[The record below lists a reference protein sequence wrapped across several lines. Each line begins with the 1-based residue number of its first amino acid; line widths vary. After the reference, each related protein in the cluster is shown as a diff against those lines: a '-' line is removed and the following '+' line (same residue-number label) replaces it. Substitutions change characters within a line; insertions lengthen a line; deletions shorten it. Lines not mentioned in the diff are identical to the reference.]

1 MSRYLRTD
9 CLFNRFCGFRKFCRF
24 RRFGRCLGFSCDFT
38 FSRLRIWL
46 FERLTGKGELAQ
58 DAFAFRIDLHALA
71 IFEFAHQD
79 LLRNG
84 VFDVALNHA
93 TQRTRAQQRVEALL
107 REQILG
113 SVVYDPR
120 PTKLMQAW
128 RQQGG
133 IAIGGEQMLLY
144 QAMVQVW
151 LMTGIWDDDPPS
163 GMVDQDCTARLEQA
177 MRIALEE
184 AL

>member
-1 MSRYLRTD
+1 MIIGNGNTATS
-9 CLFNRFCGFRKFCRF
+9 
-24 RRFGRCLGFSCDFT
+24 
-38 FSRLRIWL
+38 
-46 FERLTGKGELAQ
+46 
-58 DAFAFRIDLHALA
+58 ALA
-71 IFEFAHQD
+71 ACVEMSAIGHVIVVARHPEKNAD
-79 LLRNG
+79 LKPLAERYMPSEQPISIVGMDHAIEALRQA
-84 VFDVALNHA
+84 DVAINTIPGLAADGIAESLRMPGVRMHG
-93 TQRTRAQQRVEALL
+93 TLL
-107 REQILG
+107 D
-113 SVVYDPR
+113 VVYDPR